1 MIPAMK
7 YFRAFFILV
16 LLSTTGWAQDLAIL
30 HAKIYTSPISAPIS
44 DGAVLIRNGK
54 ITAVGR
60 HVPIPSNIPHLECDG
75 CVVLSGFWNSHVHFM
90 EPKWIDA
97 AHLPA
102 PQLKDQLQQ
111 MLTHSG
117 FTTVVDCG
125 SDPQNTAALRE
136 RIETGEAPGP
146 HIYTAG
152 YPLYPFHALPYYLS
166 SLPEEVRQRLPQPE
180 TPAQAI
186 TAVDQNLAS
195 GTDLIKLFTG
205 SIVAP
210 DRTTPMPVA
219 IATAAVAEGHRHQ
232 QPVFTHPT
240 DLQGVRIA
248 LESGVDVLAH
258 APEHTNGIDNAFIQT
273 LVTHH
278 MAMIPTLKL
287 FSRDSNIAAIR
298 SVVFQFHSLGGVLIF
313 GTDTGFLPDYDMS
326 EEYRQLSL
334 AGLSWREILAMLT
347 TAPAQLFGVADHKGR
362 VAPGMDGDL
371 TILAADPGSGDP
383 VVFTHVRYTIRGGQV
398 IFHAE

>member
-1 MIPAMK
+1 MK
-7 YFRAFFILV
+7 YFRASFVFL
-16 LLSTTGWAQDLAIL
+16 LLSTAGWAQDLAIL
-30 HAKIYTSPISAPIS
+30 HAKIYASPSSAPIS
-44 DGAVLIRNGK
+44 DGVVLIRSGK

-60 HVPIPSNIPHLECDG
+60 HIPIPSNIPHLECDG
-75 CVVLSGFWNSHVHFM
+75 CVVLPGFWNSHVHFM
-90 EPKWIDA
+90 ESKWIDA

-102 PQLKDQLQQ
+102 AQLRDQLQQ

-136 RIETGEAPGP
+136 RIETRKTHGP

-180 TPAQAI
+180 TPVQAI
-186 TAVDQNLAS
+186 TAVDQNVAS
-195 GTDLIKLFTG
+195 GADLVKLFTG

-210 DRTTPMPVA
+210 NRTTPMPVA
-219 IATAAVAEGHRHQ
+219 IATAAVAEGHRHHQ
-232 QPVFTHPT
+232 LVFTHPT

-258 APEHTNGIDNAFIQT
+258 APEHTDGIDSVFIQT
-273 LVTHH
+273 LVAHH

-287 FSRDSNIAAIR
+287 FSRDSNIASIR
-298 SVVFQFHSLGGVLIF
+298 SVVFQFHRRGGVLIF
-313 GTDTGFLPDYDMS
+313 GTDTGFLPDYDMG

-347 TAPAQLFGVADHKGR
+347 AAPAQLFGVADHKGR
-362 VAPGMDGDL
+362 VAPSMNGDL

-383 VVFTHVRYTIRGGQV
+383 AVFTQVRYTIREGRV
-398 IFHAE
+398 IFRAE

>member
-1 MIPAMK
+1 MR
-7 YFRAFFILV
+7 YLRASFVFV
-16 LLSTTGWAQDLAIL
+16 LLSTAVWAQDLAIL
-30 HAKIYTSPISAPIS
+30 HAKIYTSPTSTQIS
-44 DGAVLIRNGK
+44 DGTVLIKSGK

-60 HVPIPSNIPHLECDG
+60 RVTIPGNIPHLECTG
-75 CVVLSGFWNSHVHFM
+75 CVVLPGFWNSHIHFM
-90 EPKWIDA
+90 EPKWSDA
-97 AHLPA
+97 ANLPA
-102 PQLKDQLQQ
+102 TQLREQLQQ

-125 SDPQNTAALRE
+125 SDLQNTAALRE
-136 RIETGEAPGP
+136 RIETEEVPGP
-146 HIYTAG
+146 YIYTAG

-166 SLPEEVRQRLPQPE
+166 SLPEEIRQRLPQPE

-186 TAVDQNLAS
+186 VAVDQNVAS
-195 GTDLIKLFTG
+195 GADLVKLFTG

-210 DRTTPMPVA
+210 DRTAPMPVA
-219 IATAAVAEGHRHQ
+219 IATSAAAEGHRHHQ
-232 QPVFTHPT
+232 LVFTHPT

-258 APEHTNGIDNAFIQT
+258 APEHTDGIDNVFLQT

-298 SVVFQFHSLGGVLIF
+298 SVVFQFHRLGGVLMF
-313 GTDTGFLPDYDMS
+313 GTDTGFLTDYDMG
-326 EEYRQLSL
+326 EEFHQLSL
-334 AGLSWREILAMLT
+334 VGLSWREILATLT
-347 TAPAQLFGVADHKGR
+347 TAPAQLFGVADHKGQ

-371 TILAADPGSGDP
+371 TVLAADPDSGAP
-383 VVFTHVRYTIRGGQV
+383 LVFTQVRYTIRGGRV
-398 IFHAE
+398 IFRAK